1 MKLWMTLGT
10 MVSASLV
17 AVGLQQGVAPRAL
30 WGLTAQQ
37 QEILDS
43 MSIVYLDDGFGNLM
57 KTVRFEGVNVQ
68 IVNGLGATN
77 SLPADPYE
85 TDPVIT
91 MTNGLGN
98 LIVGYQEVREVP
110 NPGDPSAP
118 AICEGGTYDPN
129 IDIRTGSH
137 NVVVGHQHNYESF
150 GGVVFGRRNWT
161 GGAYAVVTGGINN
174 RAGGLWSAVSAGQR
188 NSAEGRASSIAGG
201 FANATCSIQGAILGG
216 TSNRTGP
223 ALGQNGPYNAQAIL
237 GGLQNRS
244 DGKASTV
251 SGGLNNRSSGDQST
265 IAGGS
270 GVTIFSSE
278 HHWTGTGILKLDD

>member
-1 MKLWMTLGT
+1 MKLWIALGT
-10 MVSASLV
+10 MVNASLI
-17 AVGLQQGVAPRAL
+17 GLGFQQGVAPRAL

-43 MSIVYLDDGFGNLM
+43 MSIVYLDDGFGNMM

-68 IVNGLGATN
+68 IVNGMGATN
-77 SLPADPYE
+77 SLSADPYE
-85 TDPVIT
+85 TDPLTT

-110 NPGDPSAP
+110 NPDDSGAP
-118 AICEGGTYDPN
+118 AKCGGGTYDPN
-129 IDIRTGSH
+129 VDIRTGSH

-161 GGAYAVVTGGINN
+161 GGAYAVVTGGFNN

-201 FANATCSIQGAILGG
+201 FSNATCSIQGSILGG

-223 ALGQNGPYNAQAIL
+223 AAGGVGGGNASAIL

-244 DGKASTV
+244 DGPGATV
-251 SGGLNNRSSGDQST
+251 SGGFRNVSTGPQSSV
-265 IAGGS
+265 AGGS
-270 GVTIFSSE
+270 DVTIFNAE
-278 HHWTGTGILKLDD
+278 TFWTGVGTLKLE